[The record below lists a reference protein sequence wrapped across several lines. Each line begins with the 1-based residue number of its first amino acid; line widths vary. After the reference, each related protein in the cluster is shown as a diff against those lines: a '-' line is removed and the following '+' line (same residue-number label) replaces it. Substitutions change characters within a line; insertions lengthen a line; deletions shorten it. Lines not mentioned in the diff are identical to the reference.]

1 MFAARMIVVAALAGA
16 FCAQGAAARNLVTN
30 FDHREKMGVDLPTGW
45 VKHIRHKLVTTLD
58 ALPQPDDPE
67 AIAAS
72 LGWKDANRMRNGQ

>member
-1 MFAARMIVVAALAGA
+1 MVAAVAGA
-16 FCAQGAAARNLVTN
+16 LCAQGATRNLVTN

-72 LGWKDANRMRNGQ
+72 LGWKDANRVRNGQ